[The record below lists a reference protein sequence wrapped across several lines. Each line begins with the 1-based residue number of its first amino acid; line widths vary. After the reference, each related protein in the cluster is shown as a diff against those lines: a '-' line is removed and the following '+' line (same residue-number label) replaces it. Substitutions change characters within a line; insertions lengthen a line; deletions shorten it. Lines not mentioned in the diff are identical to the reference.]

1 MALFFVGCTQQSGVN
16 TPNNPT
22 SYEETDN
29 TEDQSAKEEAERLAK
44 EEAERLAKEE
54 AERLAKE
61 EAERLAKEEA
71 ERLAKEEA
79 ERLAKEE
86 AERLA
91 KEEAERLAKEEAER
105 LAKEEAERLAKEEA
119 ERLAKEE
126 AERLAKEEAER
137 LAKEEAENGIQ
148 NVIDVRW
155 TRDTECDEVLCFLA
169 DGSFR
174 YSCSCG
180 NPVND
185 ADVVESYSYD
195 ETTRIFTLHCYEEIE
210 GMVTEITL
218 VHCDGESLELDF
230 DGEIRT
236 FFN

>member
-1 MALFFVGCTQQSGVN
+1 MMAFGFVGCTQQSGVD
-16 TPNNPT
+16 TPNN
-22 SYEETDN
+22 SSAYEETDR
-29 TEDQSAKEEAERLAK
+29 TEAERLAK

-91 KEEAERLAKEEAER
+91 KEEAERLTKEEA
-105 LAKEEAERLAKEEA
+105 AD
-119 ERLAKEE
+119 
-126 AERLAKEEAER
+126 
-137 LAKEEAENGIQ
+137 NGIQ
-148 NVIDVRW
+148 NVVGVRW
-155 TRDTECDEVLCFLA
+155 KRDTECDEELCFLA
-169 DGSFR
+169 DGRFQ

-180 NPVND
+180 SPVND

-195 ETTRIFTLHCYEEIE
+195 ETTRIFTLHCYEELEDMI
-210 GMVTEITL
+210 TEITL
-218 VHCDGESLELDF
+218 IRCDGERLELDF
-230 DGEIRT
+230 A
-236 FFN
+236 

>member
-44 EEAERLAKEE
+44 EEAD
-54 AERLAKE
+54 
-61 EAERLAKEEA
+61 
-71 ERLAKEEA
+71 
-79 ERLAKEE
+79 
-86 AERLA
+86 
-91 KEEAERLAKEEAER
+91 
-105 LAKEEAERLAKEEA
+105 
-119 ERLAKEE
+119 
-126 AERLAKEEAER
+126 
-137 LAKEEAENGIQ
+137 NGIQ

-169 DGSFR
+169 DGRFR

-218 VHCDGESLELDF
+218 VHCDGASLELDF